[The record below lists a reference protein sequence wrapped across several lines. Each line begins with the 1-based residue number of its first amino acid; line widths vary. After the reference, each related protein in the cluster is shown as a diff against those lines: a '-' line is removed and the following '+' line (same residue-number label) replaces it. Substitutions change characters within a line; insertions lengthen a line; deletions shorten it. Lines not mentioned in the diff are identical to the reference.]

1 MTVYRLH
8 ISLRYCYSAQ
18 RILYLWYYYYNGQS
32 IDLFELCL
40 VYRIVPFRSD
50 DYGTQSLQSLVI
62 FYRGYIYIC
71 YQSTTQYTLAVL
83 LRIYIR
89 AFIIVVLS
97 VHLVVISARGY
108 LCRFY
113 YCAKRAHSLLVLWQQ
128 LIWYYYILHKVMSD
142 ITTVIGYRQCIFR
155 SGLIIVCRVHI
166 YSLYYYSIR
175 VGYYYHLQS
184 LQLCLILLP
193 L

>member
-1 MTVYRLH
+1 MVLLWQWIEYRSIVIGDILQRLHLYLLLVYDTVY
-8 ISLRYCYSAQ
+8 ISC
-18 RILYLWYYYYNGQS
+18 
-32 IDLFELCL
+32 
-40 VYRIVPFRSD
+40 
-50 DYGTQSLQSLVI
+50 VI
-62 FYRGYIYIC
+62 AY
-71 YQSTTQYTLAVL
+71 
-83 LRIYIR
+83 IYIR

-108 LCRFY
+108 LCRFLLL
-113 YCAKRAHSLLVLWQQ
+113 CEEGTFFACIMAIANLVLLHFTQSYV
-128 LIWYYYILHKVMSD
+128 WYYYRHRVQLV
-142 ITTVIGYRQCIFR
+142 YIFR
-155 SGLIIVCRVHI
+155 PGLIIVCRVHI